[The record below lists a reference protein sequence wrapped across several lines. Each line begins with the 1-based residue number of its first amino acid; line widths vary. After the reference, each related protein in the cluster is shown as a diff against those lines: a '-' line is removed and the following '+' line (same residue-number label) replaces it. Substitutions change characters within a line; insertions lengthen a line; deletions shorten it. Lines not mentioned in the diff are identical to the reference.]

1 MDTMAEPADDAGLPQ
16 ATVEPARRARFS
28 PVWIVPLVAA
38 VVAIGIFAERV
49 LSEGPAVTIVFQS
62 ADGIEA
68 GKTFVKYKDVNIG
81 QVTAVRLTDDFG
93 RVEVTAR
100 IAKSAAGLMVED
112 AKFWVVRPRISL
124 SGVSGLS
131 TLLSGDYIGFEAG
144 ASTKRQ
150 KTFTGLEVPPIVAG
164 GPGRRFVLTAP
175 DLSSLGIGSPV
186 YFRRLPVGQVV
197 AFDLAADG
205 KSVAIT
211 VFVNAPYDR
220 YVTAGTRFWNASGLD
235 VSLTANGIDVRTQS
249 LVALLEGG
257 LAFEAPAF
265 AAGAAPAAENAS
277 FRLYADRA
285 SAMKPDETI
294 ATRYVLHFS
303 ESLRGLSVG
312 APVTFFGVGVG
323 EVVAI
328 GLAMNEKSLDVRPR
342 VEIVVY
348 PERMLAALPAAQEKL
363 AQAMVGSRDLRHA
376 IMRRM
381 VQERGLRAQLMTGSL
396 ITGQLYVALGYFPD
410 AKPAKFDLTADPL
423 ELPVVPSPFP
433 ALEAKLSSIVAKL
446 DRLPLDA
453 IGDELKQALAT
464 LDQTLKDVGRMATS
478 VETQAVPA
486 LRSALDDAR
495 GALAATERVMG
506 SAESNLVGS
515 SAPGQIEL
523 RSALQEIARAARAL
537 RVLADY
543 LERHPEAVIRGK
555 APEAGPK

>member
-1 MDTMAEPADDAGLPQ
+1 MPSPADDVPLPQ
-16 ATVEPARRARFS
+16 ATVEAPRRGRFS
-28 PVWIVPLVAA
+28 PVWIVPLLAA
-38 VVAIGIFAERV
+38 VVAVGIFAERV

-100 IAKSAAGLMVED
+100 IAKSAAGLMVDD
-112 AKFWVVRPRISL
+112 ARFWVVRPRISL

-131 TLLSGDYIGFEAG
+131 TLLSGDYIGFAAG

-150 KTFTGLEVPPIVAG
+150 KSFTGLEVPPVVTGEA
-164 GPGRRFVLTAP
+164 GRRFVLTAP
-175 DLSSLGIGSPV
+175 DLASLGIGSPV

-197 AFDLAADG
+197 AFDLSADG
-205 KSVAIT
+205 KAVAIT

-220 YVTAGTRFWNASGLD
+220 YVTSGTRFWNASGLD
-235 VSLTANGIDVRTQS
+235 VSLTANGVDVRTQS

-257 LAFEAPAF
+257 LAFETPDF
-265 AAGAAPAAENAS
+265 AATAPPAAADAR
-277 FRLYADRA
+277 FRLFADRA
-285 SAMKPDETI
+285 TALKPDDTI
-294 ATRYVLHFS
+294 ATRYVLYFA

-323 EVVAI
+323 EVVDI
-328 GLAMNEKSLDVRPR
+328 GLTLDERTLNARPR
-342 VEIVVY
+342 VEVLVY
-348 PERMLAALPAAQEKL
+348 PQRMISALPAAQEKL
-363 AQAMVGSRDLRHA
+363 AQALVGNRDYRHA
-376 IMRRM
+376 VMRRM

-410 AKPAKFDLTADPL
+410 AAPAKFDAAAEPP

-446 DRLPLDA
+446 DRVPLEA
-453 IGDELKQALAT
+453 IGDELKRALAT

-515 SAPGQIEL
+515 AAPGQLEL
-523 RSALQEIARAARAL
+523 RNALQELARAARSL

-543 LERHPEAVIRGK
+543 LERHPESLIRGK
-555 APEAGPK
+555 TPEAPPK

>member
-1 MDTMAEPADDAGLPQ
+1 MAGPADDTALPQ
-16 ATVEPARRARFS
+16 ATLEPAPRARFS
-28 PVWIVPLVAA
+28 PVWIVPLVAV
-38 VVAIGIFAERV
+38 VVAVGIFADRV
-49 LSEGPAVTIVFQS
+49 LSEGPTVSIVFAS
-62 ADGIEA
+62 AEGIEA

-81 QVTAVRLTDDFG
+81 QVTGVRLTEDFG

-144 ASTKRQ
+144 ASGKRQ
-150 KTFTGLEVPPIVAG
+150 KSFTGLEVPPIITG
-164 GPGRRFVLTAP
+164 GAGRRFVLDAA
-175 DLSSLGIGSPV
+175 DLGSLGIGSPV

-205 KSVAIT
+205 KSVAVT
-211 VFVNAPYDR
+211 LFVNAPYDK
-220 YVTAGTRFWNASGLD
+220 YVTTGTRFWNASGVD
-235 VSLTANGIDVRTQS
+235 VSLTASGIDVRTQS

-257 LAFEAPAF
+257 LAFETPAYAAAAPQA
-265 AAGAAPAAENAS
+265 AAGAS
-277 FRLYADRA
+277 FRLFADRA
-285 SAMKPDETI
+285 TAMKPDDTI

-312 APVTFFGVGVG
+312 APVMFFGVGVG
-323 EVVAI
+323 EVVDI
-328 GLAMNEKSLDVRPR
+328 GLAMDERSLNVRPR
-342 VEIVVY
+342 VDIVVY
-348 PERMLAALPAAQEKL
+348 PERMISALPAAQERL
-363 AQAMVGSRDLRHA
+363 AQPLVANRDYRHA

-410 AKPAKFDLTADPL
+410 AKPARFDPGGNPP
-423 ELPVVPSPFP
+423 ELPVVASPFP

-446 DRLPLDA
+446 DKVPLDA

-464 LDQTLKDVGRMATS
+464 LDQTLKDVGRMSVS

-506 SAESNLVGS
+506 SAENNLVGS

-523 RSALQEIARAARAL
+523 RNALQELARAARSL

-543 LERHPEAVIRGK
+543 LERHPESLIRGK
-555 APEAGPK
+555 TPEGAPK